1 LKNNLKNQFEITDL
15 GILHYFMGLWI
26 WHMSDGIFLLQP
38 KYATDLLAWFCMSD
52 CKPSPTLFQFSVK
65 LIVDC
70 TTPLVDA
77 TLYHQRVGSFIYLTH
92 NSHDLSFFVSTVLR
106 FMHKPHEIR
115 WWVAKRILIY
125 LQGTMNYGVF
135 YSIRDIVS
143 LLGYIYYDWACDSS
157 DRWSTIGYIF
167 QTCLGPILWSIKKL
181 KTLSLSSCEAEY
193 RETKFGYDIFL

>member
-38 KYATDLLAWFCMSD
+38 KYVTDLVAWFYMSD
-52 CKPSPTLFQFSVK
+52 CKPSPMLFQFSVK

-92 NSHDLSFFVSTVLR
+92 NSHDLFSFFSTVSG
-106 FMHKPHEIR
+106 FMHKPHEIHWQAR
-115 WWVAKRILIY
+115 KTILK
-125 LQGTMNYGVF
+125 
-135 YSIRDIVS
+135 YSSMTTIS
-143 LLGYIYYDWACDSS
+143 FLGYTNYDWAGDNL
-157 DRWSTIGYIF
+157 DG
-167 QTCLGPILWSIKKL
+167 
-181 KTLSLSSCEAEY
+181 
-193 RETKFGYDIFL
+193 